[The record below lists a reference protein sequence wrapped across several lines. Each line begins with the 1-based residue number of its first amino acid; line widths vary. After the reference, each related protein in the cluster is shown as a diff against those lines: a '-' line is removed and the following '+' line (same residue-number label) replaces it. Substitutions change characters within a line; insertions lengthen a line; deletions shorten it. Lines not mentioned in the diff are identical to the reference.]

1 VARSTSSVGRRRFL
15 KGAAAGAAALV
26 AKTTPVIG
34 GADADVAAAT
44 EAAGPAQEAAAR
56 QPVPA
61 DLGGTQL
68 RADTEPPAR
77 VASPRLVEHPGS
89 DFMVDVIKSLGVE
102 YAAANPGSS
111 FEGLH
116 ESIINYGTNRSPEL
130 LTCCHE
136 ESAVAMAHGYAKIEG
151 KPMLALLHGN
161 IGLQHASM
169 AVYNAYADRVPVM
182 MIAGNWRDA
191 GARANGVNSYHS
203 AQDMAV
209 IVRDYVKWDDEPAS
223 LPAFAESAVRA
234 YKIAMTPPME
244 PVLLVVDHDLQLRPL
259 GATKAPAIPRLVMPS
274 PPAGEAG
281 AVREAARL
289 LVAAENPRINAGRAA
304 RTPNGIALLV
314 ELAELLQA
322 SVNGGGDRINFPSRH
337 PLAGAGSGPA
347 DVVLNLEVQGGG
359 PGPVAGARTPEAKTI
374 NISALG
380 LYIKSNLQDF
390 QHMADADVDIAA
402 DSEATLPALI
412 DEVTRQLSDGRK
424 RVIQERGAKLANV
437 HRQARLQ
444 AMEAAAFGWDS
455 SPISLARL
463 SAELWD
469 QIKTEDWSLVSW
481 QGFISGW
488 PGRLWDFDKHYRYI
502 GGQGAGAMGYGAPAA
517 VGAALA
523 NRKHGRLSINIQTD
537 GDLNYAPGVLW
548 TACHHKIPLLT
559 VMHNNRAYHQEVM
572 FVQQMASERNRG
584 ADRAHIGTTLREPNI
599 DYAKMAQAY
608 GMYGEGPIE
617 HPKDLAPAIGRA
629 LDRVKR
635 GEPALLDV
643 ITQPR

>member
-1 VARSTSSVGRRRFL
+1 MSHAKNHPAGRRRFL

-26 AKTTPVIG
+26 ARAAPIG
-34 GADADVAAAT
+34 
-44 EAAGPAQEAAAR
+44 AQPP
-56 QPVPA
+56 QPVGDGRQGP
-61 DLGGTQL
+61 GGPTRTQL
-68 RADTEPPAR
+68 SADTEPPR
-77 VASPRLVEHPGS
+77 GASPRLVEKPAS
-89 DFMVDVIKSLGVE
+89 DFMVDVIKTLGIE

-116 ESIINYGTNRSPEL
+116 ESIINYGGNRMPEL

-136 ESAVAMAHGYAKIEG
+136 ESSVAMAHGYAKISG
-151 KPMLALLHGN
+151 KPMLAVVHGD

-169 AVYNAYADRVPVM
+169 AIYNAYADRVPVM
-182 MIAGNWRDA
+182 IIAGNWRDA
-191 GARANGVNSYHS
+191 GTRANGVNSYHS
-203 AQDMAV
+203 AQDMAI

-223 LPAFAESAVRA
+223 LAAYAESAVRA

-244 PVLLVVDHDLQLRPL
+244 PVLLVVDHDLQLRSMN
-259 GATKAPAIPRLVMPS
+259 AAPRIPRLVMPS
-274 PPAGEAG
+274 PPAGEPG

-289 LVAAENPRINAGRAA
+289 LVAAENPRINAGRMA
-304 RTPNGIALLV
+304 RTPAGITLLV

-322 SVNGGGDRINFPSRH
+322 PVNGGGDRVNFPSRH
-337 PLAGAGSGPA
+337 PLAGTGVGSP
-347 DVVLNLEVQGGG
+347 DVVLSLEVQGLGSPN
-359 PGPVAGARTPEAKTI
+359 PGAIPGAAGAKMI
-374 NISALG
+374 NISSLG

-390 QHMADADVDIAA
+390 QHMVDADVDIAA
-402 DSEATLPALI
+402 DAETTQPMLI
-412 DEVTRQLSDGRK
+412 EEVKRQLTADR
-424 RVIQERGAKLANV
+424 RRALQDRGGKLAAA
-437 HRQARLQ
+437 HRDARALGI
-444 AMEAAAFGWDS
+444 ESAAFGWDS

-463 SAELWD
+463 CAELWD

-523 NRKHGRLSINIQTD
+523 NRAQGRLSINIQTD

-559 VMHNNRAYHQEVM
+559 IMHNNRAYHQEVM

-617 HPKDLAPAIGRA
+617 HPKDLAPAIKRA
-629 LDRVKR
+629 LERVKR

-643 ITQPR
+643 VTQPR

>member
-1 VARSTSSVGRRRFL
+1 MS
-15 KGAAAGAAALV
+15 AAALV
-26 AKTTPVIG
+26 APSTS
-34 GADADVAAAT
+34 AAA
-44 EAAGPAQEAAAR
+44 APQE
-56 QPVPA
+56 PVPRPA
-61 DLGGTQL
+61 GTAGSPAGAQL
-68 RADTEPPAR
+68 RADTEPPPSGG
-77 VASPRLVEHPGS
+77 SPRLVDKPAS
-89 DFMVDVIKSLGVE
+89 DFMVDVIKTLGIE

-116 ESIINYGTNRSPEL
+116 ESIINYAGNRMPEL

-136 ESAVAMAHGYAKIEG
+136 ESSVAMAHGYAKISG
-151 KPMLALLHGN
+151 KPMLAIVHGN

-169 AVYNAYADRVPVM
+169 AIYNAYADRVPVLI
-182 MIAGNWRDA
+182 IAGNWRDA
-191 GARANGVNSYHS
+191 GTRNNGVNSYHS
-203 AQDMAV
+203 AQDMAL

-244 PVLLVVDHDLQLRPL
+244 PVLLVVDHDLQLRPT
-259 GATKAPAIPRLVMPS
+259 AAPPKIPRLVMPS
-274 PPAGEAG
+274 PPAGETG

-289 LVAAENPRINAGRAA
+289 LVAADNPRINAGRAA
-304 RTPNGIALLV
+304 RTPNGLALLV

-322 SVNGGGDRINFPSRH
+322 PVNGGGDRVNFPSRH
-337 PLAGAGSGPA
+337 PLAGIGTGAA
-347 DVVLNLEVQGGG
+347 DVILNLEVQGAAG
-359 PGPVAGARTPEAKTI
+359 PAPASAQRAANAKTI
-374 NISALG
+374 NISSLG
-380 LYIKSNLQDF
+380 LFIKSNLQDF
-390 QHMADADVDIAA
+390 QHMVDADVDIAA
-402 DSEATLPALI
+402 DSEATLPLLI
-412 DEVTRQLSDGRK
+412 EEVKRQLTADRK
-424 RVIQERGAKLANV
+424 RVLHERGAKFADA
-437 HRQARLQ
+437 HHEARRQ
-444 AMEAAAFGWDS
+444 AMETAAYGWDS

-463 SAELWD
+463 CGELWD
-469 QIKTEDWSLVSW
+469 QIRNDDWSLVSW
-481 QGFISGW
+481 QGFVSGW
-488 PGRLWDFDKHYRYI
+488 PGRLWNFDKHYRYI

-523 NRKHGRLSINIQTD
+523 NRAQGRLSINIQTD

-617 HPKDLAPAIGRA
+617 NPKELAPAIKRA

>member
-1 VARSTSSVGRRRFL
+1 MARSTSSVGRRRFL

-26 AKTTPVIG
+26 AW
-34 GADADVAAAT
+34 GAPVAAAAQ
-44 EAAGPAQEAAAR
+44 EPAAVRPAAAAGTAAA
-56 QPVPA
+56 
-61 DLGGTQL
+61 QL

-77 VASPRLVEHPGS
+77 AAVSPRLVEKPAS
-89 DFMVDVIKSLGVE
+89 DFMVDVIKSLGIE
-102 YAAANPGSS
+102 YVAANPGSS

-116 ESIINYGTNRSPEL
+116 ESIINYGDNRMPEL

-136 ESAVAMAHGYAKIEG
+136 ESSVAMAHGYAKIEG
-151 KPMLALLHGN
+151 KPMLALVHGN

-191 GARANGVNSYHS
+191 GTRANGVNSYHS

-223 LPAFAESAVRA
+223 LAAFAESAVRA

-244 PVLLVVDHDLQLRPL
+244 PVLLVVDHDLQLRPM
-259 GATKAPAIPRLVMPS
+259 GAVPKIPRLVMPS
-274 PPAGEAG
+274 PPAGETG

-322 SVNGGGDRINFPSRH
+322 AVNGGGDRVNFPSRH
-337 PLAGAGSGPA
+337 PLAGAGTGAA

-359 PGPVAGARTPEAKTI
+359 GPGGAAGARAANAKTI
-374 NISALG
+374 SISALG
-380 LYIKSNLQDF
+380 LNIKSNLQDF

-402 DSEATLPALI
+402 DSEATLPMLI
-412 DEVTRQLSDGRK
+412 EEVKRQLSADRK
-424 RVIQERGAKLANV
+424 RDAQDRGAKLADV
-437 HRQARLQ
+437 HREARLQ

-455 SPISLARL
+455 TPVSLARL

-481 QGFISGW
+481 QGFVSGW
-488 PGRLWDFDKHYRYI
+488 PGRLWNFDKHYRYI

-523 NRKHGRLSINIQTD
+523 NRRHGRLSINIQTD

-617 HPKDLAPAIGRA
+617 RPTDLAPAIARA